1 MFNNR
6 MKRLSRIA
14 LSASLALILVL
25 SAIPIAMSVERKSI
39 PVAAKAK
46 SIITVDGLEFKD
58 LNSNGSLD
66 IYEDWR
72 LSADERAKDLLSQ
85 MTLREK
91 VAQMQHPTFVPK
103 ADGKIPNYLK
113 KWSQDEGVGLL
124 LVRELPDVKNA
135 AETMNQ
141 IQEWCE
147 SSRLGIP
154 VVVSMDSVHG
164 CSYVYGATV
173 TPHNLGLAAT
183 RDTELVK
190 ELADVARQEQI
201 AIGTRM
207 TLSPEADIATEPRW
221 GRVMETFGEDA
232 DLVTQMVVA
241 QIEGF
246 QNGRD
251 GLNTDSIIACIKH
264 FPGAGPQMEG
274 VDMAPIISTEESLQ
288 THLKPYY
295 AAIEAN
301 VASVMPYYSIPM
313 ALDTTAALG
322 SKATLQDLLRGKMGF
337 KGIIQTDWG
346 MIWAIQQSASL
357 FGEGVSEEESVII
370 GVKDAKVDGIGG
382 ESIRLIDTM
391 VDLIEKGS
399 IPVEGIDESCMRIL
413 KAKFELGVFENP
425 YVDVDYAVSYVGN
438 AENQALSL
446 RAAQESMTLVKNDG
460 ILPLKA
466 EGQILVAGLRAGDMD
481 SLTGGW
487 SSAQPG
493 KTMAQALTDQ
503 VGDKATVV
511 YEAEDINKIVE
522 LAKQSKVAIIA
533 VGEPS
538 YMHTG
543 PWGPETLE
551 LTSSQQEML
560 EAVKATGTPIVVV
573 AVMGRPYIMTW
584 SDENASAILCAYY
597 PGSQGGIAIAQTL
610 FGENNPRGKLPFQ
623 MPRNMEQV
631 KAQSSDL
638 AFDIEDPLYDYGF
651 GLSYDT
657 AVSGQ

>member
-1 MFNNR
+1 
-6 MKRLSRIA
+6 MKRLGRTA
-14 LSASLALILVL
+14 LSICAALTLILGI
-25 SAIPIAMSVERKSI
+25 IPAAVAEQVKAV
-39 PVAAKAK
+39 PVAARVKN
-46 SIITVDGLEFKD
+46 IITVDGKEFKD
-58 LNSNGSLD
+58 LNGNGTLD

-72 LSADERAKDLLSQ
+72 LSADERAADLLSQ
-85 MTLREK
+85 MTVREK
-91 VAQMQHPTFVPK
+91 VSQMQHPTFVPK
-103 ADGKIPNYLK
+103 ADGKIPGYLQ
-113 KWSQDEGVGLL
+113 KWSQEENVGFL

-135 AETMNQ
+135 AQTMNQ

-164 CSYVYGATV
+164 CSYVTGATV

-183 RDTELVK
+183 RDTELVR

-221 GRVMETFGEDA
+221 GRVMETFGEDV
-232 DLVTQMVVA
+232 DLVTQMIVA

-246 QNGRD
+246 QAGRD
-251 GLNTDSIIACIKH
+251 GLNPDSIIACIKH

-274 VDMAPIISTEESLQ
+274 VDMAPIVSTEESLQ

-301 VASVMPYYSIPM
+301 VGSVMPYYSIPM

-322 SKATLQDLLRGKMGF
+322 SKATLVDLLREKMGF
-337 KGIIQTDWG
+337 DGIIQTDWG

-357 FGEGVSEEESVII
+357 FGEGVSEEEAVII
-370 GVKDAKVDGIGG
+370 GVADAKVDGIGG

-391 VDLIEKGS
+391 VNLMDKGS
-399 IPVEGIDESCMRIL
+399 IPAEGIDESCMRIL

-438 AENQALSL
+438 EKNQALSL

-460 ILPLKA
+460 VLPLKA

-487 SSAQPG
+487 TSAQPG
-493 KTMAQALTDQ
+493 KTIAQAITDQ
-503 VGDKATVV
+503 AGDKATVV

-522 LAKQSKVAIIA
+522 LAKQSDVAIVA

-560 EAVKATGTPIVVV
+560 EAIKATGTPIVVV

-584 SDENASAILCAYY
+584 CDENTSAILCAYY

-610 FGENNPRGKLPFQ
+610 FGQNNPQGKLPFQ

-631 KAQSSDL
+631 KAQSSDI
-638 AFDIEDPLYDYGF
+638 AFDMEDPLYDYGF
-651 GLSYDT
+651 GLSYGT
-657 AVSGQ
+657 AESAK